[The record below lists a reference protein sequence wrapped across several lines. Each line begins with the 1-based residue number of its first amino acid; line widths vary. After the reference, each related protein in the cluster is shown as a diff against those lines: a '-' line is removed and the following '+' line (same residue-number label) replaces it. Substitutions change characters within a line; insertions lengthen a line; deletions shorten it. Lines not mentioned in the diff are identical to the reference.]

1 MKVKE
6 LIEQLLKLDQEKN
19 IWVRYDGVYFYRPE
33 IEEETISEWEEME
46 YKDQGVKEGDYCI

>member
-33 IEEETISEWEEME
+33 IEEETISEWEEMAH
-46 YKDQGVKEGDYCI
+46 KNQGVKEGDYYF